1 MNSEIKTF
9 EHPEFG
15 SIRATEQNGEPWFCG
30 KDVAALLGY
39 ANVKAAL
46 ADHVDAEDKQI
57 LQRSEITTLENVPN
71 RGMTFINESGL
82 YSLVL
87 SSKLPNAKKFKR
99 WVTSEVL
106 PAIRRTGGYIAAKEE
121 DTPEEIMARA
131 LLIANDTIQRQ
142 KKQIE
147 ADRPKVSYCDEIL
160 RCENAILTTTIAKDY
175 GMSAVAFNRKL
186 NELGIQYKRGGT
198 WFLYDR
204 YADKG
209 YTRSETYK
217 YTDGDGRNCAS
228 VSTKWTQ
235 KGRLF
240 LYEQLKEAGI
250 TPCVEQAS

>member
-1 MNSEIKTF
+1 MSNEIKTF

-15 SIRATEQNGEPWFCG
+15 SIRAVEQNNEPWFVA
-30 KDVAALLGY
+30 KDIAERLGY
-39 ANVKAAL
+39 KDTVNAIKS
-46 ADHVDAEDKQI
+46 HVDDEDKAGW
-57 LQRSEITTLENVPN
+57 RITTQFGEKEAVI
-71 RGMTFINESGL
+71 INESGL

-99 WVTSEVL
+99 WVTSDVL
-106 PAIRRTGGYIAAKEE
+106 PSIRRTGGYIAAKAD

-160 RCENAILTTTIAKDY
+160 RCENAILATTIAKDY

-198 WFLYDR
+198 WFLYDK
-204 YADKG
+204 YAGKG

-217 YTDGDGRNCAS
+217 YADGDGRNCAS

-240 LYEQLKEAGI
+240 LYERLKEAGI

>member
-15 SIRATEQNGEPWFCG
+15 SIRAVEQNNEPWFVA
-30 KDVAALLGY
+30 KDIAERLGY
-39 ANVKAAL
+39 SNPRDAIYK
-46 ADHVDAEDKQI
+46 HVDPEDKGVANCD
-57 LQRSEITTLENVPN
+57 TLGGNQ
-71 RGMTFINESGL
+71 GISIINESGL

-106 PAIRRTGGYIAAKEE
+106 PAIRRTGGYIAAKAD

-217 YTDGDGRNCAS
+217 YADGDGRNCAS

>member
-1 MNSEIKTF
+1 MTSEIKTF

-15 SIRATEQNGEPWFCG
+15 SIRAVEQNNEPWFVA
-30 KDVAALLGY
+30 KDIAERLGY
-39 ANVKAAL
+39 SNPRDAIYK
-46 ADHVDAEDKQI
+46 HVDPEDKGVANCD
-57 LQRSEITTLENVPN
+57 TLGGNQ
-71 RGMTFINESGL
+71 GISIINESGL

-106 PAIRRTGGYIAAKEE
+106 PAIRRTGGYIAAKAD

-160 RCENAILTTTIAKDY
+160 RCENAILATTIAKDY
-175 GMSAVAFNRKL
+175 GMSAVAFNKKL

-198 WFLYDR
+198 WFLYDK

-217 YTDGDGRNCAS
+217 YADGDGRNCAS

-240 LYEQLKEAGI
+240 LYEELKSAGI
-250 TPCVEQAS
+250 LPSVERAA

>member
-1 MNSEIKTF
+1 MTSEIKTF

-15 SIRATEQNGEPWFCG
+15 SIRAVEQNNEPWFVA
-30 KDVAALLGY
+30 KDIAERLGY
-39 ANVKAAL
+39 SNPRDAIYK
-46 ADHVDAEDKQI
+46 HVDPEDKGVANCD
-57 LQRSEITTLENVPN
+57 TLGGNQ
-71 RGMTFINESGL
+71 GISIINESGL

-106 PAIRRTGGYIAAKEE
+106 PAIRRTGGYIAAKAD

-160 RCENAILTTTIAKDY
+160 RCENAILATTIAKDY
-175 GMSAVAFNRKL
+175 GMSAVAFNKKL

-198 WFLYDR
+198 WFLYDK

-217 YTDGDGRNCAS
+217 YADSDGRNCAS

-240 LYEQLKEAGI
+240 LYERLKEADI

>member
-15 SIRATEQNGEPWFCG
+15 SIRTTEQNGEPWF
-30 KDVAALLGY
+30 VAAD
-39 ANVKAAL
+39 VCKALEIGNPTDAMRRL
-46 ADHVDAEDKQI
+46 DADE
-57 LQRSEITTLENVPN
+57 RTLVSIEGTSNGLPVN
-71 RGMTFINESGL
+71 AVNEPGL
-82 YSLVL
+82 YTLILGSR
-87 SSKLPNAKKFKR
+87 KPEAKQFKR
-99 WVTSEVL
+99 WVTHDVL
-106 PAIRRTGGYIAAKEE
+106 PSIRRTGGYIAARVD

-160 RCENAILTTTIAKDY
+160 RCENAILATTIAKDY
-175 GMSAVAFNRKL
+175 GMSAVAFNKKL

-198 WFLYDR
+198 WFLYDK

-217 YTDGDGRNCAS
+217 YADGDGRNCAS

-240 LYEQLKEAGI
+240 LYERLKEAGI

>member
-1 MNSEIKTF
+1 MNSEIKAF

-15 SIRATEQNGEPWFCG
+15 SIRTTEQNGEPWF
-30 KDVAALLGY
+30 VAAD
-39 ANVKAAL
+39 VCKALEIGNPTDAMRRL
-46 ADHVDAEDKQI
+46 DADE
-57 LQRSEITTLENVPN
+57 RTLVSIEGASNGLPVN
-71 RGMTFINESGL
+71 AVNEPGL
-82 YSLVL
+82 YTLILGSR
-87 SSKLPNAKKFKR
+87 KPEAKQFKR
-99 WVTSEVL
+99 WITHDVL
-106 PAIRRTGGYIAAKEE
+106 PSIRRTGGYIAAKVD

-160 RCENAILTTTIAKDY
+160 RCENAILATTIAKDY
-175 GMSAVAFNRKL
+175 GMSAVAFNKKL

-198 WFLYDR
+198 WFLYDK

-217 YTDGDGRNCAS
+217 YADGDGRNCAS

-240 LYEQLKEAGI
+240 LYERLKEAGI
-250 TPCVEQAS
+250 TPCVDQAS

>member
-15 SIRATEQNGEPWFCG
+15 SIRTTEQNGEPWF
-30 KDVAALLGY
+30 VAAD
-39 ANVKAAL
+39 VCKALEIGNPTDAMRRL
-46 ADHVDAEDKQI
+46 DADE
-57 LQRSEITTLENVPN
+57 RTLVSIEGASNGLPVN
-71 RGMTFINESGL
+71 AVNEPGL
-82 YSLVL
+82 YTLILGSR
-87 SSKLPNAKKFKR
+87 KPEAKQFNRWITHDDLP
-99 WVTSEVL
+99 S
-106 PAIRRTGGYIAAKEE
+106 IRRTGGYIAAKAD

-160 RCENAILTTTIAKDY
+160 RCENAILATTIAKDY
-175 GMSAVAFNRKL
+175 GMSAVAFNKKL

-198 WFLYDR
+198 WFLYDK

-217 YTDGDGRNCAS
+217 YADSDGRNCAS

-240 LYEQLKEAGI
+240 LYERLKEAGI

>member
-1 MNSEIKTF
+1 MSNEIKTF

-15 SIRATEQNGEPWFCG
+15 SIRAVEQNNEPWFVA
-30 KDVAALLGY
+30 KDIAERLGY
-39 ANVKAAL
+39 KDTVNAIKS
-46 ADHVDAEDKQI
+46 HVDDEDKAGWRIATQFGEKEAVI
-57 LQRSEITTLENVPN
+57 
-71 RGMTFINESGL
+71 INESGL

-87 SSKLPNAKKFKR
+87 SSKLPSAKKFKR

-106 PAIRRTGGYIAAKEE
+106 PSIRRTGGYIAAKAD

-160 RCENAILTTTIAKDY
+160 RCENAILATTIAKDY

-198 WFLYDR
+198 WFLYDK

-217 YTDGDGRNCAS
+217 YADGDGRNCAS

-240 LYEQLKEAGI
+240 LYERLKEAGI

>member
-1 MNSEIKTF
+1 MSNEIKTF

-15 SIRATEQNGEPWFCG
+15 SIRAVEQNNEPWFVA
-30 KDVAALLGY
+30 KDIAERLGY
-39 ANVKAAL
+39 SNPRDAIYK
-46 ADHVDAEDKQI
+46 HVDPEDKGVANCD
-57 LQRSEITTLENVPN
+57 TLGGNQ
-71 RGMTFINESGL
+71 GISIINESGL

-160 RCENAILTTTIAKDY
+160 RCENAILATTIAKDY
-175 GMSAVAFNRKL
+175 GMSAVAFNKKL

-198 WFLYDR
+198 WFLYDK

-217 YTDGDGRNCAS
+217 YADGDGRSCAS

-240 LYEQLKEAGI
+240 LYERLKEAGV

>member
-1 MNSEIKTF
+1 MTSEIKTF

-15 SIRATEQNGEPWFCG
+15 SIRAVEQNNEPWFVA
-30 KDVAALLGY
+30 KDIAERLGY
-39 ANVKAAL
+39 SNPRDAIYK
-46 ADHVDAEDKQI
+46 HVDPEDKGVANCD
-57 LQRSEITTLENVPN
+57 TLGGNQ
-71 RGMTFINESGL
+71 GISIINESGL

-106 PAIRRTGGYIAAKEE
+106 PAIRRTGGYIAAKAD

-160 RCENAILTTTIAKDY
+160 RCENAILATTIAKDY
-175 GMSAVAFNRKL
+175 GMSAVAFNKKL

-198 WFLYDR
+198 WFLYDK

-217 YTDGDGRNCAS
+217 YADGDGRNCAS

-240 LYEQLKEAGI
+240 LYERLKEAGV
-250 TPCVEQAS
+250 TPCVEQVS

>member
-15 SIRATEQNGEPWFCG
+15 SIRTTEQNGEPWF
-30 KDVAALLGY
+30 VAAD
-39 ANVKAAL
+39 VCKALEIGNPTDAMRRL
-46 ADHVDAEDKQI
+46 DADE
-57 LQRSEITTLENVPN
+57 RTLVSIEGTSNGLPVN
-71 RGMTFINESGL
+71 AVNEPGL
-82 YSLVL
+82 YTLILGSR
-87 SSKLPNAKKFKR
+87 KPEAKQFKR
-99 WVTSEVL
+99 WITHDVL
-106 PAIRRTGGYIAAKEE
+106 PSIRRTGGYIAAKAD

-160 RCENAILTTTIAKDY
+160 RCENAILATTIAKDY
-175 GMSAVAFNRKL
+175 GMSAVAFNKKL

-198 WFLYDR
+198 WFLYDK

-217 YTDGDGRNCAS
+217 YADGDGRNCAS

-240 LYEQLKEAGI
+240 LYERLKEAGI